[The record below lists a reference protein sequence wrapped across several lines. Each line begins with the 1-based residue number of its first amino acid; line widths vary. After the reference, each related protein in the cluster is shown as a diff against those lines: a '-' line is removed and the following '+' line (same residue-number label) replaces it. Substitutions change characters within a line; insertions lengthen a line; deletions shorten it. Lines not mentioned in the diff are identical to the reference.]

1 MVFEYNKQDSVY
13 CTSTVFQIL
22 YSTSTVFQIL
32 VQFQYNLNTDFVYLK
47 KLISHQKI
55 TKIKLK
61 TDYWIFIE
69 IEMFPHLVVWSFPHS
84 FTVTSATEDER
95 ILEAAS
101 RSSGRIFVYSLGLNL
116 IGAPALL

>member
-69 IEMFPHLVVWSFPHS
+69 IEMFPHLVV
-84 FTVTSATEDER
+84 
-95 ILEAAS
+95 
-101 RSSGRIFVYSLGLNL
+101 
-116 IGAPALL
+116 